1 MAGAIDDALRKLHA
15 SLNVSDLDRSIAF
28 YRVLGAR

>member
-15 SLNVSDLDRSIAF
+15 SLNVSNLDRSIAF
-28 YRVLGAR
+28 CRVLGER